1 MRKLEI
7 DQNEIIL
14 LKKLV
19 ELHINQLDLYNV
31 PTSEDKLKEKGNNAI
46 QAINKST
53 ANGLLKK
60 IDNSIN
66 NQN

>member
-1 MRKLEI
+1 MKNLEL

-19 ELHINQLDLYNV
+19 ELHIKQLDLYLV
-31 PTSEDKLKEKGNNAI
+31 PSSEDKVKEKGNNAI

-53 ANGLLKK
+53 ANSLLKK

>member
-1 MRKLEI
+1 MRKLEL

-19 ELHINQLDLYNV
+19 ELQINQLDLYNV
-31 PTSEDKLKEKGNNAI
+31 PTSQDKLKEKGNNAI